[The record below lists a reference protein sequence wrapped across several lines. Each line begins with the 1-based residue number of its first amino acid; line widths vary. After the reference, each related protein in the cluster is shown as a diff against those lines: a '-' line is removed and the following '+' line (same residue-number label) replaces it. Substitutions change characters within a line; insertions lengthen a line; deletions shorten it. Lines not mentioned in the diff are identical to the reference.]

1 MSATGGTI
9 RATYELYGPAAEA
22 ERRAAA
28 LAVEQSHEF
37 PTELAP
43 EHTHVSLARVVG
55 LTQVHPTLV
64 RAQVDFPADLAGE
77 DLSQL
82 LVLLFGNVS
91 LQPGVRLVDVELPA
105 ALEHVG
111 PGPRV
116 GVDGLRVLLDAPSRP
131 LLATALKPVGLSTP
145 ELAARA
151 EAFALGGIDL
161 VKDDQGL
168 ASQRWSP
175 YEERV
180 VAVAEA
186 VTAAN
191 ARTGGRTLYLPT
203 LSGPAETLEHRVR
216 RGLDAGVGGFL
227 VLPGVGGLDEVRH
240 VASLVPPGTP
250 LMAHPALLGSFVAD
264 PTHGIAP
271 ELLFGPLLRLA
282 GADVVVFPSFGG
294 RFSFT
299 REQCEAIAEG
309 LARPFGDVPAALP
322 APGGG
327 MGLDRV
333 PELLDTYG
341 TDVVLLIGG
350 ELHRGG
356 DLRRAAEEFRAAVDR

>member
-1 MSATGGTI
+1 MSAADVI
-9 RATYELYGPAAEA
+9 RATYELHGPAAEA

-43 EHTHVSLARVVG
+43 EHSLVSLARVVG
-55 LTQVHPTLV
+55 LTEVHPTLV
-64 RAQVDFPADLAGE
+64 QVQVDFPADLAGD

-91 LQPGVRLVDVELPA
+91 LQPGVRLVDVDLPG
-105 ALEHVG
+105 ALAQVG

-116 GVDGLRVLLDAPSRP
+116 GVDGLRALLGAPSRP
-131 LLATALKPVGLSTP
+131 LLATALKPVGLSTA

-180 VAVAEA
+180 AAVAEA
-186 VTAAN
+186 VAAAN

-203 LSGPAETLEHRVR
+203 LSGPAETLERRVR
-216 RGLDAGVGGFL
+216 LGLDAGVGGFL

-309 LARPFGDVPAALP
+309 LRRPFGDVPAALP

-341 TDVVLLIGG
+341 ADVVLLIGG

-356 DLRRAAEEFRAAVDR
+356 DLRRAAEEFRAAVER